1 MHAWAQIILSLLVV
15 VATIAPFA
23 LAFLIFRTLIQR
35 RDAQMLNRDDQARMR
50 QLMDSMQRM
59 EDRIANLETILM
71 LDRMR
76 SKSSNTEKESP
87 RQ

>member
-1 MHAWAQIILSLLVV
+1 MHVWAQILSLLAI

-23 LAFLIFRTLIQR
+23 FAFLIFKMLIQR